1 MPVVN
6 SVNMKKKYLQLSF
19 FLLLSV
25 SVFYTPASAQIQLD
39 DDTGQTITLTRPAR
53 KIISLSPGLTE
64 LVYAAG
70 GSDFIKGVVSYSDF
84 PEHAKTLPRI
94 GSYNALDIEGILVL
108 QPDLI
113 IAWKSGNP
121 KHQIEQLK
129 RLGLTVY
136 ISEPRDLTDI
146 PDTIIRLGK
155 LMATNDI
162 AKQYARNFT
171 RQLNELKQR
180 YKTAINKEQAR
191 TFIQIWNNPVM
202 SVNEEHLISRVISL
216 CGGENIFAQA
226 NSLTYSPNMESILEL
241 NPEIIIATGM
251 ADTSELWLKRWQQW
265 PFLSAVKNNRL
276 YAVNPDHLVRHT
288 PRILLGIKEVC
299 QLINLNRR

>member
-1 MPVVN
+1 M
-6 SVNMKKKYLQLSF
+6 YTQLIF
-19 FLLLSV
+19 FLLLFV
-25 SVFYTPASAQIQLD
+25 PVILTPARAQIQLD
-39 DDTGQTITLTRPAR
+39 DDAGQTIILQQPAR
-53 KIISLSPGLTE
+53 RIISLSPGLTE

-70 GSDFIKGVVSYSDF
+70 GSDYIKGVVSYSDF
-84 PEHAKTLPRI
+84 PEHAKTLSRI
-94 GSYNALDIEGILVL
+94 GSYNALDIESILVL

-121 KHQIEQLK
+121 KHQIEKLK

-136 ISEPRDLTDI
+136 ISEPRDFSDI

-155 LMATNDI
+155 LMATDGI
-162 AKQYARNFT
+162 AEQNAHDFT

-180 YKTAINKEQAR
+180 YKIVNKKDRTR

-202 SVNEEHLISRVISL
+202 SVNQEHLISRVISL
-216 CGGENIFAQA
+216 CGGKNIFAQT
-226 NSLTYSPNMESILEL
+226 NSLTYSPNMESILEHD
-241 NPEIIIATGM
+241 PEIIIATGM
-251 ADTSELWLKRWQQW
+251 ADASELWLKRWQQW

-288 PRILLGIKEVC
+288 PRILLGVKEVC
-299 QLINLNRR
+299 QLINPEQ